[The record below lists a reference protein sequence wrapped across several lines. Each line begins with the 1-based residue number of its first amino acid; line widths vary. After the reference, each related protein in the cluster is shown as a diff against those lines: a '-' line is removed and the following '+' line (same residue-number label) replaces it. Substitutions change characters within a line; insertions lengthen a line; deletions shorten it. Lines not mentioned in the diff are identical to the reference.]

1 MKKIILAST
10 FIILMSASGVMAKN
24 AVFDSYTKEA
34 SDIQKIDISPVK
46 ADSQSEIKGL
56 VNKTSEQMGAIQNEN
71 FEAAIKSLD
80 AAQVEIREELVQYT
94 QKYNDAKARYD
105 VAKEECRALRSN
117 IRAIKRKIKNIEKT
131 KTNINKNMIKY
142 YE

>member
-1 MKKIILAST
+1 MKKIILASS
-10 FIILMSASGVMAKN
+10 FIILMTITGAFAKGS
-24 AVFDSYTKEA
+24 VFDSYTKDA
-34 SDIQKIDISPVK
+34 SDIQKIDIAPVK
-46 ADSQSEIKGL
+46 ADSQSDIKGI

-105 VAKEECRALRSN
+105 VAKEECKALRAN
-117 IRAIKRKIKNIEKT
+117 IRAIKRKIKNIEKA